1 MEKVA
6 IIVETRKHKALPCVI
21 NNVMSVL
28 PDDWQLQ
35 IFHGTDNFEYINEFI
50 SNEKYFEKTTFTNL
64 NIKSITADE
73 SSLDIMLTTKFWNQ
87 VVADNVLYFECDT
100 MLCTNSKYKID
111 DYMHHNYIGGW
122 WGFPFDISSL
132 EQTYDRVMNGGV
144 SFRKK
149 EFMLDII
156 ENKLESYLAN
166 GGNPCED
173 YFVSAC
179 VTDRPKVKEVLSFSI
194 DSSYMYPLDDNAPFG
209 VHKPWGVP
217 GKENSGQYYTQ
228 IKRVCDDVEIL
239 EELNNV

>member
-6 IIVETRKHKALPCVI
+6 IIVETRKHKALPFVI

-73 SSLDIMLTTKFWNQ
+73 SSLDIMLTSKFWNQ

-149 EFMLDII
+149 KFMIDII
-156 ENKLESYLAN
+156 ENKYSICL
-166 GGNPCED
+166 
-173 YFVSAC
+173 
-179 VTDRPKVKEVLSFSI
+179 VL
-194 DSSYMYPLDDNAPFG
+194 Y
-209 VHKPWGVP
+209 K
-217 GKENSGQYYTQ
+217 
-228 IKRVCDDVEIL
+228 
-239 EELNNV
+239 

>member
-1 MEKVA
+1 
-6 IIVETRKHKALPCVI
+6 
-21 NNVMSVL
+21 
-28 PDDWQLQ
+28 
-35 IFHGTDNFEYINEFI
+35 
-50 SNEKYFEKTTFTNL
+50 
-64 NIKSITADE
+64 
-73 SSLDIMLTTKFWNQ
+73 MLTSKFWNQ

-100 MLCTNSKYKID
+100 MLCTKSKYKID

-132 EQTYDRVMNGGV
+132 EQTYDRVMNGGG

>member
-1 MEKVA
+1 M
-6 IIVETRKHKALPCVI
+6 L
-21 NNVMSVL
+21 VL
-28 PDDWQLQ
+28 PFASFSQEWADD
-35 IFHGTDNFEYINEFI
+35 
-50 SNEKYFEKTTFTNL
+50 
-64 NIKSITADE
+64 
-73 SSLDIMLTTKFWNQ
+73 SSLDIMLTTNFWNQ

-100 MLCTNSKYKID
+100 MLCTNSKYKVE

-122 WGFPFDISSL
+122 WGFPFHISSL

-149 EFMLDII
+149 KFMIDII
-156 ENKLESYLAN
+156 ENKLEEYLAR

-209 VHKPWGVP
+209 LHKPWGVP

-239 EELNNV
+239 EELHNV